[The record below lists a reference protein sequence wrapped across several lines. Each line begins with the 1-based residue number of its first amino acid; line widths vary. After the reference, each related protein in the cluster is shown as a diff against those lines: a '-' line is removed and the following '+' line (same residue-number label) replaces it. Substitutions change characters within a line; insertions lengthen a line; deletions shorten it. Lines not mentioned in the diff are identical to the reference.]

1 MADNVFGIKFRDIF
15 HPDEVG
21 RKIGTK
27 FGQAFY
33 NSAVA
38 VNNQNIANQKYISEN
53 QPTWNMTGLQNAG
66 LNPALAAGGNLTSAP
81 SSPTVDMSG
90 FNSGMSVLGKI
101 LNTALNGAFRLGN
114 SAVGVAAKAAA
125 A

>member
-1 MADNVFGIKFRDIF
+1 MADNYFGIKFRDLF
-15 HPDEVG
+15 HPGELGYKVG
-21 RKIGTK
+21 SKL
-27 FGQAFY
+27 GQGFY

-38 VNNQNIANQKYISEN
+38 VNNQNIDNQKYISEN

-66 LNPALAAGGNLTSAP
+66 LNPALAAGGNLTSSP

-90 FNSGMSVLGKI
+90 FNSAIGVLGK
-101 LNTALNGAFRLGN
+101 LMNTVLTGAFRLSN

-125 A
+125 